1 MLEFWFKDKR
11 TLVDFR
17 RGLLGPH
24 FDGFGAFLQAKGY
37 SQHHGRTVLAKCCQ
51 FNNFLLEQGVSRPDQ
66 LDESRVDAFLKA
78 YFAHL
83 PNPARGYSPY
93 GTARGALKHLYEYL
107 IQIKVMATPKPK
119 RIVRSFDW
127 LLIPYVRYLQT
138 DCQFSEKTISRCRK
152 QVSSFLEGMGR
163 SAHRQRFKSLKAE
176 ALEGFVKELLRKSTD
191 PDGLTG
197 TLRRFFRYCASRR
210 YTRADFSGLVPPIRR
225 YRHSSLPKGLD
236 DSVLGKMLKAIPRET
251 PVGARDYAIIVLMMA
266 YGIRGVS
273 AAQLLLDDLDW
284 QHSRIRIRAQKGG
297 KEVTLPLMQSVG
309 EAVIQYLQHRPGQT
323 PSRNL
328 FLRVKAPFRPLDSVT
343 ISMIVRRHL
352 EQAGVKTPGSGSRAL
367 RHSWAIRA
375 LAHDSPI
382 KAIADV
388 LGHRYIDT
396 TFIYAKADLASLRQV
411 AMPWPAKD

>member
-24 FDGFGAFLQAKGY
+24 FDGFAACLQAKGY
-37 SQHHGRTVLAKCCQ
+37 SHHHGSVVLSKCCQ
-51 FNNFLLEQGVSRPDQ
+51 FNNFLLERGVSCSDQ
-66 LDESRVDAFLKA
+66 LDESHADAFLKA
-78 YFAHL
+78 YCAHL

-107 IQIKVMATPKPK
+107 IQINVIPPPKPK

-138 DCQFSEKTISRCRK
+138 DCQFSEKTISRCGK
-152 QVSSFLEGMGR
+152 LVSLLLEAMGR
-163 SAHRQRFKSLKAE
+163 SAHRQRFGSLKAE
-176 ALEGFVKELLRKSTD
+176 ALEGFVKDLLRKSTD

-197 TLRRFFRYCASRR
+197 TLRRFFRFCASRR
-210 YTRADFSGLVPPIRR
+210 HTRADFSGLVPPIRR

-251 PVGARDYAIIVLMMA
+251 PVGARDFAIIVLMMA

-309 EAVIQYLQHRPGQT
+309 EAMIQYLQHRPGQT
-323 PSRNL
+323 PSRHL
-328 FLRVKAPFRPLDSVT
+328 FLRVKAPFRPLDSVA

-352 EQAGVKTPGSGSRAL
+352 EQAGVKTAGSGSRAL

-411 AMPWPAKD
+411 AMPWPIKD